1 MRANG
6 HKAPLFSRPLP
17 TRCLS
22 LYSTP
27 QGSGTTSYFP
37 LSAITDRLDARN
49 QLIGIDH
56 PKRCWGG
63 QEDLRPVLMGLKKTK
78 EAGALGEPGK
88 QRPIVARQPAI
99 EGPVAHAFQGMQ
111 EPQGHHFT
119 GPEVSL
125 GMFGDSAQLLI
136 DLIEQGGDKLH
147 GAHTALLSWAG
158 CPHTSVE
165 ELSDDCKPKN
175 LCL

>member
-78 EAGALGEPGK
+78 EAGALRGAGEQK
-88 QRPIVARQPAI
+88 PIIARQPTI
-99 EGPVAHAFQGMQ
+99 ERPGAPPPPGMQ
-111 EPQGHHFT
+111 EAP
-119 GPEVSL
+119 GP
-125 GMFGDSAQLLI
+125 
-136 DLIEQGGDKLH
+136 
-147 GAHTALLSWAG
+147 
-158 CPHTSVE
+158 
-165 ELSDDCKPKN
+165 
-175 LCL
+175 